1 MPDTHIDVYV
11 HFWGRLAR
19 EVRPYW
25 SSVGLSFLTSVL
37 AAPFSLLLP
46 LPLKI
51 AVDSIIGDC
60 PLPGFLTAS
69 LPANFVNSGSA
80 ILLVAVGLVLAIAL
94 LDQLRGL
101 CNTMLVSYAGEQL
114 LLGFR
119 AQLFSHVQRLSFSY
133 HDSKGT
139 ADSVY
144 RIQNDTY
151 SFQWILIYMLTPLIG
166 AMFTL
171 IGMIVVMARME
182 WLLALVALAVCPV
195 LMLITSVSCNRLR
208 KGWEVAKQ
216 LESGALSVVH
226 EALTGLRVIQAFGQ
240 EEREHGRFIQQSQ
253 HGKTARLR
261 LAFIQGSSRALFVL
275 TTAVGTAL
283 VLLIGVRRVQSG
295 DLSVGSLVL
304 AMGYLAQLYPTAQL
318 ISETITGMQGG
329 LASAARVFAVL
340 DELPDVLE
348 RPHARPLGRAQGG
361 LSFRNVSF
369 SYSATAQPVL
379 RDVSIDIPAGMRLG
393 IKGVTGAGKTT
404 LVNLLSRFYDPTQG
418 QVLLDGID
426 LRDYRL
432 ADLRRQ
438 FALVLQD
445 PVLFSTTIA
454 ENIAYAKPDA
464 TRDEII
470 RAAEAAHA
478 HEFISQ
484 LPDGYETLVG
494 ERGMRLSG
502 GERQRISLA
511 RAFLRD
517 TPILILDEPTS
528 SVDVKTEAVIMEAM
542 EHLMKGR
549 TSLLIAHRLTTLRH
563 CSVVVEIANGRVTLT
578 PSAIAEVPSGAA
590 VS

>member
-51 AVDSIIGDC
+51 AVDSIIGDR

-144 RIQNDTY
+144 CIQNDTY
-151 SFQWILIYMLTPLIG
+151 SFQWILMYMLTPLIG

-261 LAFIQGSSRALFVL
+261 LACIQGSSRALFVL

-404 LVNLLSRFYDPTQG
+404 LVNLLSRFYDPTHG

>member
-1 MPDTHIDVYV
+1 M
-11 HFWGRLAR
+11 
-19 EVRPYW
+19 
-25 SSVGLSFLTSVL
+25 
-37 AAPFSLLLP
+37 
-46 LPLKI
+46 
-51 AVDSIIGDC
+51 
-60 PLPGFLTAS
+60 
-69 LPANFVNSGSA
+69 
-80 ILLVAVGLVLAIAL
+80 
-94 LDQLRGL
+94 
-101 CNTMLVSYAGEQL
+101 YA
-114 LLGFR
+114 
-119 AQLFSHVQRLSFSY
+119 
-133 HDSKGT
+133 
-139 ADSVY
+139 
-144 RIQNDTY
+144 
-151 SFQWILIYMLTPLIG
+151 LTPLIG